1 MGIFYRPLDKLDF
14 VKHINNVFTETG
26 ILDKQECYL
35 LRDLNINL
43 LLDKREIFSNK
54 SYKKNGQN
62 LPSLTKGY
70 LDFCFSFFL
79 EQLISISTRVTSKTA
94 ILIDYV
100 LTNSSQKVTQ
110 RGVIELGKSD
120 HDYVHCIR
128 KTPSLKLNKQNDISI
143 RSMKNYTKEKLLE
156 LLTKTDFY
164 QTTRL
169 LPVYQDLSLNQVK

>member
-14 VKHINNVFTETG
+14 VKHANNVFTETG

-35 LRDLNINL
+35 RRDLNKNL

-79 EQLISISTRVTSKTA
+79 EQLISIPTRVTSKTA

-156 LLTKTDFY
+156 LLTKTENPRLHDFC
-164 QTTRL
+164 
-169 LPVYQDLSLNQVK
+169 LSIKTYL

>member
-14 VKHINNVFTETG
+14 VKHVNNVFTETG

-79 EQLISISTRVTSKTA
+79 EQLISIPTRVTSKTA
-94 ILIDYV
+94 ILIDHV

-110 RGVIELGKSD
+110 SGVIELGKSD

-128 KTPSLKLNKQNDISI
+128 KTPSLKLNKQNDIFI
-143 RSMKNYTKEKLLE
+143 RAMKNYTKEKLLE
-156 LLTKTDFY
+156 LLTKTDFPDY
-164 QTTRL
+164 TTFTCLSRL
-169 LPVYQDLSLNQVK
+169 YL

>member
-14 VKHINNVFTETG
+14 VTHINNVFTETG

-43 LLDKREIFSNK
+43 LPDKREIFSNK
-54 SYKKNGQN
+54 SYKKMAKT
-62 LPSLTKGY
+62 LTKGY

-79 EQLISISTRVTSKTA
+79 EQLISIPTRVTSKTA
-94 ILIDYV
+94 ILIDHV

-110 RGVIELGKSD
+110 SGVIELGKSD

-128 KTPSLKLNKQNDISI
+128 KTPSLKLNKQNDIFI
-143 RSMKNYTKEKLLE
+143 RAMKNYTKEKLLE
-156 LLTKTDFY
+156 LLTKTDFPDY
-164 QTTRL
+164 TTFTCLSRL
-169 LPVYQDLSLNQVK
+169 YL